1 MEPEVLAKLMGHT
14 EYETTQKY
22 YIHVSKKR
30 KVDALMRIQEK
41 ERKGFKKLKMDDIV
55 ELERYNKQ
63 SFEDF
68 NNNGIEIESNA
79 KIKSTFLSALA

>member
-1 MEPEVLAKLMGHT
+1 MEPEVLSKLMGHT

-30 KVDALMRIQEK
+30 KVDALMRVQEK
-41 ERKGFKKLKMDDIV
+41 ERKGFKKLKIDDIM
-55 ELERYNKQ
+55 ELERYNQQ

-68 NNNGIEIESNA
+68 NNYGIEIDANA

>member
-1 MEPEVLAKLMGHT
+1 MGHT

-22 YIHVSKKR
+22 YIYVSKKR
-30 KVDALMRIQEK
+30 KVDALMRVQEK
-41 ERKGFKKLKMDDIV
+41 ERNGFKKLKMDDII

-68 NNNGIEIESNA
+68 NNFGIEIESNA
-79 KIKSTFLSALA
+79 KIKSNFLSAFA

>member
-1 MEPEVLAKLMGHT
+1 
-14 EYETTQKY
+14 
-22 YIHVSKKR
+22 
-30 KVDALMRIQEK
+30 MRVQEK

-63 SFEDF
+63 RFEDF
-68 NNNGIEIESNA
+68 NNRGIEIESDA